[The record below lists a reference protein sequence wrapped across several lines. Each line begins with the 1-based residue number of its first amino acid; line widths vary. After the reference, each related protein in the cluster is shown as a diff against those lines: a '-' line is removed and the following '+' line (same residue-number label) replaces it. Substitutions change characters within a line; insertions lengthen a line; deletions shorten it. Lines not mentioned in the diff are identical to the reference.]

1 MRPATETSPAPPAAR
16 RPRRALVFAAGDDIA
31 TELCARLTRAGY
43 EAQALT
49 PERAP
54 RAVSELAPDVALIEL
69 RADAHAP
76 DELAGLALAAVLR
89 ADPLV
94 HALPLVLL
102 FHTDDAA
109 QRRAAQAL
117 GADDYFAFD
126 TTDAEL
132 RARLDA
138 LVWRSE
144 AARRASALDAA
155 AVGAEIDDFMRLF
168 EAVRAGI
175 QTGAH
180 GALALVATVPAA
192 VQDAAQT
199 EQTLAAAHEFFK
211 LNLRRLDL
219 IAFYGP
225 DMLVI
230 YLPRKG
236 PGTAGSTLAQL
247 RNEFVAAHPTRRLL
261 LGLATFPADGR
272 DVEALIE
279 RAEAALVA
287 AGGGARRQT
296 ADALPKAHAPHDT
309 SEPQQAAAHVNVP
322 GEAHEGL
329 ERRRAR
335 ALRESRAPDTFEASV
350 MPPTGVRYGASEALA
365 QDALAA
371 AARERERRARG
382 VPMPRRL
389 LLAVSDAAR
398 TAQLNLL
405 LRSAG
410 YEVRSASDAQQALN
424 LLRIDRPDLLVLDF
438 EMRDLDGLEV
448 MRRLGRQQQ
457 GAGVLPVVLLL
468 RDMFGREALRAE
480 AQGLGARSFVPVP
493 YAPEELLAAVRNA
506 FGCDEKE

>member
-1 MRPATETSPAPPAAR
+1 VRSATETSPAPPAAR
-16 RPRRALVFAAGDDIA
+16 RPRRALVFAAGDTTA
-31 TELCARLTRAGY
+31 AELCARLTRAGY
-43 EAQALT
+43 EAQAL
-49 PERAP
+49 PSERAT
-54 RAVSELAPDVALIEL
+54 RAVRELAPDVALIEL
-69 RADAHAP
+69 RAEAHAP
-76 DELAGLALAAVLR
+76 DELDGLALVAALR
-89 ADPLV
+89 TDPLA

-102 FHTDDAA
+102 FHTDDDA
-109 QRRAAQAL
+109 QRRAAQTL
-117 GADDYFAFD
+117 GADDYFAFN

-138 LVWRSE
+138 LVWRNE

-168 EAVRAGI
+168 EAVRASV
-175 QTGAH
+175 QAGAH
-180 GALALVATVPAA
+180 GALALVAYAPAA
-192 VQDAAQT
+192 AHDADQT
-199 EQTLAAAHEFFK
+199 EQTLAAAYEFFK
-211 LNLRRLDL
+211 LNLRRLDAV
-219 IAFYGP
+219 AFYGP
-225 DMLVI
+225 DLLVI

-261 LGLATFPADGR
+261 LSLATFPADGR
-272 DVEALIE
+272 DVETLIE
-279 RAEAALVA
+279 RAANALAA
-287 AGGGARRQT
+287 AGGGARVQI
-296 ADALPKAHAPHDT
+296 ADAPHTAHAPHDT
-309 SEPQQAAAHVNVP
+309 SEPPQPASHVNAPGAAH
-322 GEAHEGL
+322 GGL

-335 ALRESRAPDTFEASV
+335 ALRESRTPDMFEASV
-350 MPPTGVRYGASEALA
+350 MPPASVRYGASEALA

-448 MRRLGRQQQ
+448 MRRLGQQQQ

-480 AQGLGARSFVPVP
+480 AQGLGARGFVPVP
-493 YAPEELLAAVRNA
+493 YAPEELLDAVREA
-506 FGCDEKE
+506 FGRDEKE